1 MILVINKSIINSW
14 RLVILVYKLEIVD
27 LDFSD
32 NKLKN
37 TILTLLPTGV
47 TD

>member
-1 MILVINKSIINSW
+1 MIPVINKSLKNSW
-14 RLVILVYKLEIVD
+14 RLFILVYKLEIVD
-27 LDFSD
+27 LDFSN

-37 TILTLLPTGV
+37 TFLTLSPTGV